1 MLKHINMNIC
11 TVLYIHVQMLPIV
24 RSIKMY
30 SNFLIIQYII
40 AVTSG
45 RGEARGEVGIAA
57 IDIHHSHL
65 ILCQMSDYQTYINTL
80 TKIYIFNP
88 VEVSLIIVSKV

>member
-1 MLKHINMNIC
+1 
-11 TVLYIHVQMLPIV
+11 MLPIV
-24 RSIKMY
+24 RNMYIY
-30 SNFLIIQYII
+30 SNFLIIQFVAI
-40 AVTSG
+40 TSG

-88 VEVSLIIVSKV
+88 VEVSSKV